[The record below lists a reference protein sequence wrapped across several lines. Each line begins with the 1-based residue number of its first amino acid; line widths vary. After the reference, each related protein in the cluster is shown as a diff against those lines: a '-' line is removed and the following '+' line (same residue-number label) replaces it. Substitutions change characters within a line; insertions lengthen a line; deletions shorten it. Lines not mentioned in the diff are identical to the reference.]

1 MRWESWS
8 AFWHMGGYALYVWGS
23 VGVSFALLG
32 LESWWAWR
40 ERVSTLAWLRAEQAA
55 HAHDRAGVQP

>member
-1 MRWESWS
+1 
-8 AFWHMGGYALYVWGS
+8 MGGYALYVWGS

>member
-8 AFWHMGGYALYVWGS
+8 AFWHMGGYAVYVWGS

-32 LESWWAWR
+32 LEAWWARR
-40 ERVSTLAWLRAEQAA
+40 ERERTLAWLRAEQAA
-55 HAHDRAGVQP
+55 QALDHSQGRP

>member
-40 ERVSTLAWLRAEQAA
+40 ERVRTLAWLRAEQAA
-55 HAHDRAGVQP
+55 QALDQSQVRP